1 MSININP
8 QNKKLRLGDMLV
20 QAGLITGEQLKEAL
34 ERQRSTGLRLG
45 QVLLKGGYITQ
56 QDLTR
61 VLESQLGI
69 RSVNLRQTAVD
80 SKAARMIPENLARR
94 HMVIPVQVE
103 KGHLH
108 LAMRDPLDQ
117 VAIQDVRL
125 LVQMQVTPLLASEDD
140 ITASIERVFSQ
151 VSAAKAA
158 DDFVQSQAGM
168 LEGLDEASLDI
179 NSAPIVRLVTSL
191 LENAVR
197 SGASDVH
204 IEPNHDQLRV
214 RVRVD
219 GILRESLT
227 TSLKVHSAVTSRIKV
242 MAGLNISEKR
252 VPQDGRIM
260 ITVDGRDID
269 LRVST
274 MPTSYGEKAVMRIL
288 DRANFM
294 VGKENL
300 GLSPR
305 DVEKFDSLVGK
316 PYGIILVT
324 GPTGSGKTTT
334 LYSMLAELNDEKK
347 NIITLEDPVEFDMK
361 GINQTQI
368 NVKAGLTFATGLR
381 AILRQDPDIIM
392 VGEIRDSETAEI
404 AARAALTGH
413 LVLST
418 LHTNDAPGAV
428 ARITDMGVEPFLISS
443 SLIGVVAQRLVRK
456 NCPEC
461 TAEYE
466 AGEREKRILRF
477 NIGTPLRLK
486 RGAGCDYCNSTG
498 YRGRT
503 GVFEIMEVD
512 KEIRLLIDRRCPTE
526 ELRDAVSRAGM
537 VSLWD
542 DARAKVLAGVTTLE
556 EMLRVTYT
564 A

>member
-1 MSININP
+1 MSLNANP

-20 QAGLITGEQLKEAL
+20 QAGIITEEQLKEAL
-34 ERQRSTGLRLG
+34 DKQRTSGMRLG
-45 QVLLKGGYITQ
+45 QVLLKYGYLTQ
-56 QDLTR
+56 QDLTG

-69 RSVNLRQTAVD
+69 KSVNLKQTSVD
-80 SKAARMIPENLARR
+80 SKVARMIPENLARR
-94 HMVIPVQVE
+94 HVVIPVQVE

-125 LVQMQVTPLLASEDD
+125 LVQMQVTPLLATEDE
-140 ITASIERVFSQ
+140 IISSIERVFSQ
-151 VSAAKAA
+151 VTAAKAA
-158 DDFVQSQAGM
+158 ADFVQSQSGL
-168 LEGLDEASLDI
+168 LEGLEDGSLDI
-179 NSAPIVRLVTSL
+179 NSAPIVKLVVSV

-219 GILRESLT
+219 GILQENLT

-260 ITVDGRDID
+260 ISVDRRDID

-274 MPTSYGEKAVMRIL
+274 MPTSYGEKVVMRIL
-288 DRANFM
+288 DRASFM
-294 VGKENL
+294 VGKEKL
-300 GLSPR
+300 GFSHG
-305 DVEKFDSLVGK
+305 DVEKFKRLISR
-316 PYGIILVT
+316 PHGIILVT

-368 NVKAGLTFATGLR
+368 NIKAGLTFATGLR

-392 VGEIRDSETAEI
+392 VGEIRDAETAEI
-404 AARAALTGH
+404 SARAALTGH

-428 ARITDMGVEPFLISS
+428 ARIIDMGVEPFLLSS
-443 SLIGVVAQRLVRK
+443 SLLGVVAQRLVRK
-456 NCPEC
+456 ICPEC
-461 TAEYE
+461 GQSCQAE
-466 AGEREKRILRF
+466 ERDKRIL
-477 NIGTPLRLK
+477 GCDLESPLSIK
-486 RGAGCDYCNSTG
+486 KGAGCDYCNMSG
-498 YRGRT
+498 YKGRI

-512 KEIRLLIDRRCPTE
+512 KEIRMLIDGRCPTDQ
-526 ELRDAVSRAGM
+526 LRDAALKNGM
-537 VSLWD
+537 VSLWE
-542 DARAKVLAGVTTLE
+542 DALRKVLNGVTTME

-564 A
+564 N